1 MAAEIFPLS
10 MTFHQL
16 GRSHQGRPEKKT
28 VKENAQEKKEANQ
41 IDQITE
47 SSTEPSQTAEIWKGA
62 IC

>member
-1 MAAEIFPLS
+1 

-16 GRSHQGRPEKKT
+16 GRSHQGRPEKK
-28 VKENAQEKKEANQ
+28 KQKRKKLKKKKEANQ

-47 SSTEPSQTAEIWKGA
+47 SCAESSQTAEIWKGA